1 MATNRHA
8 LIRYRIIDQC
18 LRRKERTYHLKDLIE
33 ACSEAIS
40 KHEGRATEIKRRTLL
55 YDLKFMKDD
64 NSGFNAPIAYDRT
77 DGYYYTIN
85 DFSIFNIAIKRT
97 DLEVLRHVL
106 TDLKRISGNSAFED
120 LETVIIRLEETYNI
134 TPSRNAKPVVQFEH
148 STNVEGQKHVTIL
161 KGYIMDKQ
169 PLQIT
174 YEPFDSKPYVRNI
187 CPYLLKEY
195 NNRWFLIGHEY
206 DADWSI
212 TTLGLD
218 RIKKIAKS
226 IRPYYEHPSFDSDT
240 YLKDVVGVSIHE
252 DAIKTLVTFKAYG
265 RSRHYVDTKPV
276 HHSQKC
282 IEMTDDYGK
291 FTVDVIPNIELQA
304 RLLSYGEAIEVLGPE
319 GFREKVKRRLSGA
332 VGRYD

>member
-1 MATNRHA
+1 MSTNRHA
-8 LIRYRIIDQC
+8 LIRYRVIDEC
-18 LRRKERTYHLKDLIE
+18 LRRKEGTYHSKDLIE

-40 KHEGRATEIKRRTLL
+40 IHEGQSKEVKRRTFFN
-55 YDLKFMKDD
+55 DLKFMKDD
-64 NSGFNAPIAYDRT
+64 QSGFNAPIAYDKI

-85 DFSIFNIAIKRT
+85 NFSIFNIAIKRT

-106 TDLKRISGNSAFED
+106 TDLKRISGKSAFKD

-134 TPSRNAKPVVQFEH
+134 TPSRNTKPVVQFEH
-148 STNVEGQKHVTIL
+148 STNIEGQKHVTVL

-169 PLQIT
+169 PLQIM
-174 YEPFDSKPYVRNI
+174 YEPFDSKPYLRNI

-218 RIKKIAKS
+218 RIKKIDKS
-226 IRPYYEHPSFDSDT
+226 IRPYYEHLSFDSDT

-252 DAIKTLVTFKAYG
+252 EAIKTTVTFKAYD
-265 RSRHYVDTKPV
+265 RTRHYVDTKPI
-276 HHSQKC
+276 HNSQKC
-282 IEMTDDYGK
+282 IEMTDDFGI
-291 FTVDVIPNIELQA
+291 FTVEVIPNIELQA
-304 RLLSYGEAIEVLGPE
+304 RLL
-319 GFREKVKRRLSGA
+319 
-332 VGRYD
+332 